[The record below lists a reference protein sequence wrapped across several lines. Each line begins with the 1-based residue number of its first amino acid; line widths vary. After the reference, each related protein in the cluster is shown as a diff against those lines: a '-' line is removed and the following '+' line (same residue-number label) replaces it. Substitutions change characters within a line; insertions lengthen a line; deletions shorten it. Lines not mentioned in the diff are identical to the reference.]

1 MTMAHEQRENE
12 KEIVELMTT
21 IESALDKLPFE
32 DVKAVIGM
40 AEEKLVSKQTE
51 AKDALLGELSEFKE
65 KAAKLG
71 IPFNSLFSTKTN
83 KKAGKR
89 GGAQPVKY
97 RGPNGQTWAG
107 RGKKPNWLSQ
117 LEAEGRNREDFREH
131 AAPQ

>member
-1 MTMAHEQRENE
+1 MATEKRENE
-12 KEIVELMTT
+12 KEIAELMTT
-21 IESALDKLPFE
+21 IETTLDKLPFE
-32 DVKAVIGM
+32 NIKTVIAL
-40 AEEKLVSKQTE
+40 AEEKLTSKQNE
-51 AKDALLGELSEFKE
+51 EKEALLTELSEFKE
-65 KAAKLG
+65 KAARLG
-71 IPFNSLFSTKTN
+71 ISFNSLFPTKTGR
-83 KKAGKR
+83 KAGKR